1 MSEQTSYGK
10 LLERLISVK
19 PYVGKTIAHRE
30 TGNVYV
36 IVDFAFREADM
47 SLEFLYSPIFEVGI
61 IFSRPISEL
70 TDGWFATPFDPVE
83 FRRHYAERLHTRED
97 QDGTSVSLGY

>member
-1 MSEQTSYGK
+1 MSEQTSYGE

-19 PYVGKTIAHRE
+19 PHVGKTIAHRE

-47 SLEFLYSPIFEVGI
+47 SLEFLYSPIFEVDI

-70 TDGWFATPFDPVE
+70 TDGRFATPFDPVA
-83 FRRHYAERLHTRED
+83 FCQHFTK
-97 QDGTSVSLGY
+97 VK